1 MFFKGLASQI
11 QCSSK
16 QMENFEETLNG
27 LKLESMEVDIE
38 SKISESFVYE

>member
-1 MFFKGLASQI
+1 
-11 QCSSK
+11 
-16 QMENFEETLNG
+16 MENFEETLNG